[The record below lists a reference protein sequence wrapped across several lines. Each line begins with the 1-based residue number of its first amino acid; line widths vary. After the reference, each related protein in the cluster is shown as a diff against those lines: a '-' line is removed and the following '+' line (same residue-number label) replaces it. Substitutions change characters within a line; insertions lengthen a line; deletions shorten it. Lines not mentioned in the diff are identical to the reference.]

1 MTNREFY
8 LSVADGVVSA
18 EVSEK
23 ARELLASLDARNE
36 KRKSA
41 DSKEKRES
49 AIRRQTVL
57 AHLTVEGQTADDIV
71 AQCNGLS
78 VGQVRSALSTLV
90 RDGYAVKNEV
100 KVGKARKMAYALRV
114 EEDANQF
121 LDHEVTV

>member
-49 AIRRQTVL
+49 ALRRQTVL
-57 AHLTVEGQTADDIV
+57 ARLTVDAQTADDIV

-78 VGQVRSALSTLV
+78 VGQVRSALSALV
-90 RDGYAVKNEV
+90 RDGYAVKSEV
-100 KVGKARKMAYALRV
+100 KVDKARKMAYALSA
-114 EEDANQF
+114 EDA
-121 LDHEVTV
+121 TV

>member
-57 AHLTVEGQTADDIV
+57 AHLTADAQTADDIV

-100 KVGKARKMAYALRV
+100 KVDKARKMAYALSA
-114 EEDANQF
+114 EDA
-121 LDHEVTV
+121 TV